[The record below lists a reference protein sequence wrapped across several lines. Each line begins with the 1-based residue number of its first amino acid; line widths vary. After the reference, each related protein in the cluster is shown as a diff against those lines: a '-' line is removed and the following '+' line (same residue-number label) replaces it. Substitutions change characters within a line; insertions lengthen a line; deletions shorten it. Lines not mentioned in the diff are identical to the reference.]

1 MSAYSD
7 SRSVKSAKNASVAL
21 LFYALSLLVQFFSRS
36 VFINYLG
43 ADILGLNSTATS
55 LLQFLNMA
63 EMGLGAA
70 VAFTL
75 YKPIAENDKHT
86 ICEIVSVQGW
96 FYRKICYIVV
106 ISAIILSFFFPKIFA
121 KTNLPLWYAYSTFG
135 VLLFSTILSYLFNYK
150 QILLSAHQLEYK
162 ITIAYKLPKIIK
174 DILQIIGIC
183 ICPKYGYFIWVIL
196 EGIGAIV
203 CTLSLSRS
211 VRNEFPYIEEIKC
224 NGRLLKSKYTIII
237 KKVKQLLFHKIG
249 AFVLFQTAPL
259 VIYAFTTL
267 TTVAIYGNYMLL
279 VTGLSMLLS
288 TIYTGI
294 GAGIGNMMQSASKQ
308 RILEIFRE
316 VYVLRYFLVVSC
328 CFAYA
333 VCVSQITTLWVGKE
347 YLLPMSSVSLII
359 LIMFLNMMRP
369 PFEVFLQAKGLFGD
383 IWAPI
388 AEAVLNLG
396 LSILFGSIWGLNGI
410 LVGVLVSLM
419 IIIAAWKPYY
429 LFSRGLNESIL
440 LLIKINIKLFIL
452 TALPVCLWAIF
463 DFYIE
468 TQVTQSETMLLI
480 IKIGESLGFTLT
492 IFFVLWSFEKGMTEF
507 VLRLKNIVKQY
518 FIK

>member
-1 MSAYSD
+1 
-7 SRSVKSAKNASVAL
+7 
-21 LFYALSLLVQFFSRS
+21 
-36 VFINYLG
+36 
-43 ADILGLNSTATS
+43 
-55 LLQFLNMA
+55 
-63 EMGLGAA
+63 
-70 VAFTL
+70 
-75 YKPIAENDKHT
+75 
-86 ICEIVSVQGW
+86 
-96 FYRKICYIVV
+96 
-106 ISAIILSFFFPKIFA
+106 
-121 KTNLPLWYAYSTFG
+121 
-135 VLLFSTILSYLFNYK
+135 
-150 QILLSAHQLEYK
+150 
-162 ITIAYKLPKIIK
+162 
-174 DILQIIGIC
+174 
-183 ICPKYGYFIWVIL
+183 
-196 EGIGAIV
+196 
-203 CTLSLSRS
+203 
-211 VRNEFPYIEEIKC
+211 
-224 NGRLLKSKYTIII
+224 
-237 KKVKQLLFHKIG
+237 
-249 AFVLFQTAPL
+249 
-259 VIYAFTTL
+259 
-267 TTVAIYGNYMLL
+267 
-279 VTGLSMLLS
+279 
-288 TIYTGI
+288 
-294 GAGIGNMMQSASKQ
+294 MMQSASKQ

-410 LVGVLVSLM
+410 LVGILVSLM

-468 TQVTQSETMLLI
+468 TQITQSETMLLI

-492 IFFVLWSFEKGMTEF
+492 IFFVLWSFEKGMAEF
-507 VLRLKNIVKQY
+507 VLRLKNIVKHY